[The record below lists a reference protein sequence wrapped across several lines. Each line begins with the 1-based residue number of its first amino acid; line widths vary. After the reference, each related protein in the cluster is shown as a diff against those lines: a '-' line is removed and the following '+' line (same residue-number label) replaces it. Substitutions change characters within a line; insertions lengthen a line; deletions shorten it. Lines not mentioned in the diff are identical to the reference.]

1 MTWTMLTKT
10 NNLALIAE
18 STGPRVGKE
27 KTKVIR
33 ANKKQ
38 QDKIKFNGKDLEVH
52 LSG

>member
-38 QDKIKFNGKDLEVH
+38 QDKIKFNGKYLEVH